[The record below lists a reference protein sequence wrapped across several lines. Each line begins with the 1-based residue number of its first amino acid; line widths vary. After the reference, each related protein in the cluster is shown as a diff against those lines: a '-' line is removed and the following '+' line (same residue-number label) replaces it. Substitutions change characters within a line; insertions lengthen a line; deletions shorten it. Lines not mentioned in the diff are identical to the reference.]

1 MDPAGV
7 GIGLDGVL
15 KLVSNF
21 GIPGLVL
28 ILWYLSDK
36 AHERTLSA
44 YREDVINQ
52 RRVYEDGLKEVRE
65 MYEHNVLLV
74 QNYQS
79 LAGDLRDIIVM
90 NTQTLT
96 RVGDDINRNQYCPMV
111 RLKKDASGRQE

>member
-1 MDPAGV
+1 MEHL
-7 GIGLDGVL
+7 GIGLDGAI

-36 AHERTLSA
+36 SHERTLA
-44 YREDVINQ
+44 QYREDTTQQ
-52 RRVYEDGLKEVRE
+52 RKTYEDGLKEVRE

-74 QNYQS
+74 KDYQS
-79 LAGDLRDIIVM
+79 LSRDLKDIIVM

-96 RVGDDINRNQYCPMV
+96 RLSDDINRNQFCPEV
-111 RLKKDASGRQE
+111 RLKKEAQGVQR

>member
-1 MDPAGV
+1 MEHL
-7 GIGLDGVL
+7 GIGLDGIL

-36 AHERTLSA
+36 SHERTLQS
-44 YREDVINQ
+44 YREDTTQQ
-52 RRVYEDGLKEVRE
+52 RKTYEDGLKEVRD

-74 QNYQS
+74 KDYAS
-79 LAGDLRDIIVM
+79 LARDLKDIIVM

-96 RVGDDINRNQYCPMV
+96 RVCDDINRNQYCPEV
-111 RLKKDASGRQE
+111 RRTQGRQG